1 MKSKGQKKVEVFR
14 EGESEEYN
22 SEVDGEPS
30 IDTPKVNY
38 DILGARSGKNQV
50 HKPLMDL
57 ILRYEELPEDFDDM
71 LTYEG
76 HRKELQKQSDEEW
89 RARVG
94 ESFSD
99 EDEEDKKQR
108 EPRPVIDVNDI
119 TRDFLSSDQSFV
131 FSDEMIIYDTGIV
144 NAYLVIVDQRI
155 YIMFKESL
163 SNMYTPFDLE
173 ELAAVIMSP
182 SNPMSAA
189 FRLKDH
195 NKMQRS
201 HIIFQNQ
208 NMGLMIRFIQE
219 LEAYW
224 LSVEFAD

>member
-99 EDEEDKKQR
+99 EDEEEKKQR

-119 TRDFLSSDQSFV
+119 TRDFLSSD
-131 FSDEMIIYDTGIV
+131 
-144 NAYLVIVDQRI
+144 
-155 YIMFKESL
+155 
-163 SNMYTPFDLE
+163 
-173 ELAAVIMSP
+173 
-182 SNPMSAA
+182 
-189 FRLKDH
+189 
-195 NKMQRS
+195 
-201 HIIFQNQ
+201 
-208 NMGLMIRFIQE
+208 
-219 LEAYW
+219 
-224 LSVEFAD
+224 

>member
-1 MKSKGQKKVEVFR
+1 MAKKQESGATNDNNDMLIDSDSGSADSEGGVIKKVDAFSDENSEESDSDDCVVETDSKVKSTGFFQKLRLRDIMKSKGQKKVEVFR

-119 TRDFLSSDQSFV
+119 TRDFLSSD
-131 FSDEMIIYDTGIV
+131 
-144 NAYLVIVDQRI
+144 
-155 YIMFKESL
+155 
-163 SNMYTPFDLE
+163 
-173 ELAAVIMSP
+173 
-182 SNPMSAA
+182 
-189 FRLKDH
+189 
-195 NKMQRS
+195 
-201 HIIFQNQ
+201 
-208 NMGLMIRFIQE
+208 
-219 LEAYW
+219 
-224 LSVEFAD
+224 